1 MLFILRQLRRL
12 ELRKRSGRYFL
23 YAIGEIVL
31 VVVGILVALQIN
43 NWNEERKLADVE
55 TELLR
60 GLLADLNQTAEN
72 LDEGIAF
79 NQFTEL
85 KYREIL
91 DALDDENVDETQL
104 EGAFGQIDNWAALY
118 PTTSAYASLKAKGID
133 IIQNSKL
140 RNAIVE
146 LYENEFVFLLEDTD
160 RSEWSIHDSV
170 KMPFFAK
177 HFEVRTPE
185 EGIVLWEF
193 SNDTATA
200 NDFQSLRTNQEFIN
214 LLSLMVRM
222 RATNLAFSKATQVKL
237 TQVIESIEQELG
249 GRS

>member
-1 MLFILRQLRRL
+1 M
-12 ELRKRSGRYFL
+12 
-23 YAIGEIVL
+23 
-31 VVVGILVALQIN
+31 
-43 NWNEERKLADVE
+43 
-55 TELLR
+55 
-60 GLLADLNQTAEN
+60 
-72 LDEGIAF
+72 
-79 NQFTEL
+79 
-85 KYREIL
+85 
-91 DALDDENVDETQL
+91 
-104 EGAFGQIDNWAALY
+104 
-118 PTTSAYASLKAKGID
+118 KAKGID